1 MITFMEMSLLGEE
14 LRTPPS
20 VSCCCSSVHPFPS
33 PGLRQSSPSGSA
45 HSRHPLFGHSAFVSS
60 GRLLLYPC
68 VLAHK
73 CCPCSSSPCTQ
84 SWESS
89 GEAGPVEL
97 LYRSTMASDM
107 ENCGPAEA
115 LMLLPRA

>member
-14 LRTPPS
+14 PHTS
-20 VSCCCSSVHPFPS
+20 VSCCCSSVHPSPS
-33 PGLRQSSPSGSA
+33 PGLRQPSLPGSV
-45 HSRHPLFGHSAFVSS
+45 HSRPLFGHSAFVSS
-60 GRLLLYPC
+60 GRLLPCPC

-89 GEAGPVEL
+89 GEPGPVGL

-107 ENCGPAEA
+107 ENRGPAEA